1 MKKIFKKIKD
11 RMVEIINNDIVINK
25 IKVKKEKA
33 MEVFKSYGMK
43 IRFLTKPMLILKG

>member
-1 MKKIFKKIKD
+1 MGESGKFRRKTLNEEDLQKIKD

-33 MEVFKSYGMK
+33 MEV
-43 IRFLTKPMLILKG
+43 